1 MFFVIKGVFIEI
13 PILNPSSQLTFT
25 CSTSAIETLKRRCE
39 ICSKLPIKHQDDV
52 NDVVLVFLLLTL
64 KIFHIFYLVDMKP
77 DVGDIWQI
85 KIK

>member
-1 MFFVIKGVFIEI
+1 MFFVIKGKFIEI

-25 CSTSAIETLKRRCE
+25 CSKSAIETLKRCE

-64 KIFHIFYLVDMKP
+64 NIFHILYLVDIKP
-77 DVGDIWQI
+77 DVGGIWQI